1 MDYRI
6 NDPKIDADHGEILQ
20 LLDSLT
26 RVADSVPAD
35 ELAARLVK
43 LKDHVVIHFVDEEF
57 ILERQYEMPSAYVAR
72 HKDEHRRI
80 RKDVLARIA
89 SLRDA
94 GHEAVRSGIVDIR
107 NWIETHIR
115 TVDAEM
121 NLYLPSAQAD

>member
-6 NDPKIDADHGEILQ
+6 NDPKIDAEHGEILQ

-26 RVADSVPAD
+26 RVADSVPAE
-35 ELAARLVK
+35 ELAAKLVK

-57 ILERQYEMPSAYVAR
+57 ILEREYDMPAAYVSR

-80 RKDVLARIA
+80 RRDVLARIS

-94 GHEAVRSGIVDIR
+94 GHEAVRSGIADIR

-121 NLYLPSAQAD
+121 NLYLPSAQVD